1 MRPLIQVKDLVSCS
15 SIDDSKANLVA
26 TQNNKMLIPTL
37 KTLSSHQNHH
47 NKLGSQNRPAILLTE
62 NSSEAYD
69 DVVNIE
75 EGNGH
80 HPVVDLGF
88 QGLLIQSQ
96 KQPQSSR
103 RPIASSKKTATKD
116 TNKSTTTRATV
127 VNKQ

>member
-1 MRPLIQVKDLVSCS
+1 MRPLIQVKDLASCS
-15 SIDDSKANLVA
+15 SIDDSKANLAA

-37 KTLSSHQNHH
+37 KTLSSNQNHH

-69 DVVNIE
+69 DVVNID
-75 EGNGH
+75 EGSG

-88 QGLLIQSQ
+88 QGLMIQSH

-103 RPIASSKKTATKD
+103 RVTS
-116 TNKSTTTRATV
+116 
-127 VNKQ
+127 